1 MRNRKIKI
9 KKGDT
14 VLLLAGKDK
23 GKKGK
28 VLEVLT
34 DKVAAIVERMNVAK
48 RHQRPSQNFPGGII
62 DKALPIPVSKL
73 MLVCPRCGEPA
84 RVSSKEVEGKRLRGC
99 VRCGE
104 VVDKV

>member
-1 MRNRKIKI
+1 MRNKKVNI

-14 VLLLAGKDK
+14 VIVLSGKDK

-28 VLEVLT
+28 VLEVRA
-34 DKVAAIVERMNVAK
+34 DKSALLVERMNVVK
-48 RHQRPSQNFPGGII
+48 RHQKPSQNFPGGII
-62 DKALPIPVSKL
+62 DKTMPIPVSKV
-73 MLVCPRCGEPA
+73 MLVCPRCSEPA
-84 RVSSKEVEGKRLRGC
+84 RVGRKEVEGKNLRSC